1 MERLGGGQERSPGR
15 LSPPQDPGV
24 PIPTAPSSFR
34 DTLSAIL
41 GRQINVRSLPSLG
54 ESAALTNRFAPST
67 ILVEDDRA
75 EDRSVMSHELGHLI
89 DFANVLDS
97 EDRVK
102 ELLEQED
109 LTEEEKNRLVANR
122 GIREAAYRLGLL
134 REDPVVTEQFAD
146 EFEGALLDPEVRGAE
161 PDEVR
166 RRLQNMIDE
175 RLERFQRRQRAKTR
189 TVRDATAIR
198 R

>member
-1 MERLGGGQERSPGR
+1 
-15 LSPPQDPGV
+15 
-24 PIPTAPSSFR
+24 
-34 DTLSAIL
+34 
-41 GRQINVRSLPSLG
+41 
-54 ESAALTNRFAPST
+54 
-67 ILVEDDRA
+67 
-75 EDRSVMSHELGHLI
+75 MSHELGHLI